1 MFVSPW
7 KRRILVNRFQYRLIA
22 GNFLYL
28 ISVVI
33 AFFVVLFGPLV
44 AVLADASTTTSQRE
58 VASYQMLILEE
69 RVWFVVPVLIALCIF
84 HSALVSHRIAGPLV
98 RFKRIFA
105 DLAQGDLSMDVRV
118 RQHDYLQEEAEL
130 MAEMV
135 NRLGSR
141 IQSIHDDYR
150 QASLTLP
157 RLMEAM
163 GSGATEHA
171 AVLAGKLGTQMD
183 ILGRQIGE
191 FRMPGDTEHSVV
203 EPQPATPEQPALTV

>member
-1 MFVSPW
+1 MVVSPW

-28 ISVVI
+28 VAVVI

-44 AVLADASTTTSQRE
+44 AVLADASTTVSQRE
-58 VASYQMLILEE
+58 AASHQMLILEE

-84 HSALVSHRIAGPLV
+84 HSALISHRIAGPLV

-105 DLAQGDLSMDVRV
+105 DLAEGDLSMDVRV

-130 MAEMV
+130 MTEMV
-135 NRLGSR
+135 NSLGSR
-141 IQSIHDDYR
+141 VQSIRDDYR
-150 QASLTLP
+150 EASSILP
-157 RLMEAM
+157 QLMEAV
-163 GSGATEHA
+163 GRGATEDA

-183 ILGRQIGE
+183 LLGQQINE
-191 FRMPGDTEHSVV
+191 FRTPGDTEPPVA
-203 EPQPATPEQPALTV
+203 EPQAALPELAPTA